1 MSVHAE
7 FGRSPA
13 AELSDRPEETLI
25 IDCAD
30 RAEEPP
36 ALKKRKSGVLTKP
49 NDSAAKGAIHPSGP
63 KFINSWLWKH
73 YKLSPRSDCDK
84 FREYLEYLSRGGYAI
99 PHRTKTTE
107 IEDAAVI
114 EVEKK
119 DYNVCETCIVSS
131 IDADGATAHTGESY
145 VAVTGHWIDRVPQ
158 TGQNLQLAR
167 CSWKLL
173 SAVLAVSVNNESH
186 TAENIATL
194 LKECSEVPDHA
205 TRAFIQLFRDITNA
219 IRNSSQRLEHL
230 KRLQKEKIKADKDIM
245 EIINEGVREWDE
257 LPSEVY
263 ECFLSLKT
271 GFKTR
276 FNPSSFLLTD
286 AALVHSGHKSL
297 SWLEPTRREEAIQQF
312 KDELLIVAGIEGHPD
327 PSNSPSSL
335 DIQEDAVPN
344 QSALDAFFD
353 FDCKYIVI
361 GNSISLDET
370 SAESAQSITSVLQ
383 VDQTFPRQDLSQTQP
398 ALAQK
403 SELGRKR

>member
-119 DYNVCETCIVSS
+119 
-131 IDADGATAHTGESY
+131 
-145 VAVTGHWIDRVPQ
+145 
-158 TGQNLQLAR
+158 
-167 CSWKLL
+167 
-173 SAVLAVSVNNESH
+173 
-186 TAENIATL
+186 
-194 LKECSEVPDHA
+194 VPDHA

>member
-1 MSVHAE
+1 MSVHTE

-84 FREYLEYLSRGGYAI
+84 EEPAKSTSSHMKHPKDAASPATSGQGHGTLTGSGLINKHFM
-99 PHRTKTTE
+99 PVMPPFTTE
-107 IEDAAVI
+107 EHKRAYA
-114 EVEKK
+114 
-119 DYNVCETCIVSS
+119 
-131 IDADGATAHTGESY
+131 
-145 VAVTGHWIDRVPQ
+145 
-158 TGQNLQLAR
+158 LM
-167 CSWKLL
+167 
-173 SAVLAVSVNNESH
+173 
-186 TAENIATL
+186 
-194 LKECSEVPDHA
+194 VPDHA

-230 KRLQKEKIKADKDIM
+230 KSLQKEKIDADKNIM

-286 AALVHSGHKSL
+286 AALVHPGHKSL
-297 SWLEPTRREEAIQQF
+297 SWLEPTRREEALQQF
-312 KDELLIVAGIEGHPD
+312 KDELLIVAGIEGLPD

-353 FDCKYIVI
+353 FDVSQCNLVQISTAFRCGHVLLYQE
-361 GNSISLDET
+361 ISLGVANRSARDCIEDEFKRYML
-370 SAESAQSITSVLQ
+370 EP
-383 VDQTFPRQDLSQTQP
+383 QTNWRVNDVMQWWSDHEANSLT
-398 ALAQK
+398 L
-403 SELGRKR
+403 LC